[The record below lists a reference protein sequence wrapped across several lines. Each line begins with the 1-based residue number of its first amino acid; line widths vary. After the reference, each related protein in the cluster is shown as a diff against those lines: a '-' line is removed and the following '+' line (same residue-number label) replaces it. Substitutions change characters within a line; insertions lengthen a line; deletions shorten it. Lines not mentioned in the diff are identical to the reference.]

1 MAKTFGGAWPVGFV
15 NKIGV
20 YIYIGYASDSSGA
33 GFSQVHTPGLNYIAF
48 LASDYAIDVVA
59 SDFAGQW
66 LWVGPGAP
74 GSQWLAGASTPTDQG
89 VDGDMYLKTNGA
101 VYIKASGTWT
111 YVCNI
116 TGPTGAETGGL
127 YNLGILE
134 APPTVD
140 PAKFQQ
146 WYESTFLAGNDEYTK
161 ALLHMDGGNNTTV
174 FTDETG
180 KIWTPGGSAVIS
192 TAHSKF
198 NGASAYFPGG
208 NGDWISTPDHADW
221 DFTTSDG
228 TINFWMYPQSSSDYP
243 GVLGQCDYN
252 SDWSMYLYRSEGRIA
267 MGRSGINDF
276 HSNTNVVTW
285 DDWQYVTI
293 TREQSTGYI
302 RIYIGLTE
310 VASSTLAVWTNST
323 NPFKVGWHR
332 SGDGTIYPFKGYID
346 ELRISKGIIRPV
358 AIPTAPYAN
367 GIVYN
372 SYEMDPAGTIHSIY

>member
-146 WYESTFLAGNDEYTK
+146 WYETYYTGVDDSYTK
-161 ALLHMDGGNNTTV
+161 SLLHLNGADASTI
-174 FTDETG
+174 FTDESG
-180 KIWTPGGSAVIS
+180 KIWTPAGGAIIS
-192 TAHSKF
+192 IAQSKF
-198 NGASAYFPGG
+198 NGSSAYFPG
-208 NGDWISTPDHADW
+208 NASSYISTPDHADF
-221 DFTTSDG
+221 DLTASDG
-228 TINFWMYPQSSSDYP
+228 TIDFWMWPIDTSGYQGIWGTYWDTMDTGMYIHDTGRVLAIGRAGVNELATSSNAFVWNDWNYVEITRVNST
-243 GVLGQCDYN
+243 GV
-252 SDWSMYLYRSEGRIA
+252 
-267 MGRSGINDF
+267 
-276 HSNTNVVTW
+276 TNV
-285 DDWQYVTI
+285 
-293 TREQSTGYI
+293 
-302 RIYIGLTE
+302 YIGGSL
-310 VASSTLAVWTNST
+310 VASGTTAVWTNSSNTFNIGANRYGGNT
-323 NPFKVGWHR
+323 NP
-332 SGDGTIYPFKGYID
+332 YKGYIA
-346 ELRISKGIIRPV
+346 EFRWSKGIVRATDV
-358 AIPTAPYAN
+358 PTVPYLGTTA
-367 GIVYN
+367 GYN
-372 SYEMDPAGTIHSIY
+372 SYEMDPSGAIHTLY